1 MELIHGNTL
10 LDFQGLGGCQ
20 SETCVAGKGKDCHV
34 PGIRPGKG
42 VLELDSEG
50 KRLRYIGAKCERKV
64 YPQFNSA

>member
-50 KRLRYIGAKCERKV
+50 KRLRYID
-64 YPQFNSA
+64 

>member
-1 MELIHGNTL
+1 METPFLTSRV
-10 LDFQGLGGCQ
+10 FGGCQ

-50 KRLRYIGAKCERKV
+50 KRLRYID
-64 YPQFNSA
+64 